1 MNWIPLTK
9 KEQLSIIEEAS
20 HQQPVLIFK
29 HSTICST
36 SAVVLDRF
44 ERKWQAD
51 EIRGLITYFLDLLK
65 YRSISDQISIDFNL
79 RHESPQLLVVKC
91 GRVTYHDSHFGID
104 YQKLLNYFEM
114 SSKGKDY

>member
-9 KEQLSIIEEAS
+9 KEELLIIKEAS
-20 HQQPVLIFK
+20 HQQPVMIFK

-51 EIRGLITYFLDLLK
+51 EVGDLNTYFLDLLK

-79 RHESPQLLVVKC
+79 RHESPQLLVIKF
-91 GRVTYHDSHFGID
+91 GRVTYNDSHFGID
-104 YQKLLNYFEM
+104 YQKLLTYLE
-114 SSKGKDY
+114 KD

>member
-1 MNWIPLTK
+1 MDWIPLTK
-9 KEQLSIIEEAS
+9 KEQLLIIEETS
-20 HQQPVLIFK
+20 HQQPVMIFK

-44 ERKWQAD
+44 ERKWQGE
-51 EIRGLITYFLDLLK
+51 EIGGLVTYFLDLLK

-79 RHESPQLLVVKC
+79 RHESPQLLVVEF

-104 YQKLLNYFEM
+104 YQKLLTYLEM
-114 SSKGKDY
+114 SQKGKDY

>member
-20 HQQPVLIFK
+20 HQQPVMIFK

-51 EIRGLITYFLDLLK
+51 EIGPNYLFSDLLK
-65 YRSISDQISIDFNL
+65 YRSISDQISIDFL
-79 RHESPQLLVVKC
+79 
-91 GRVTYHDSHFGID
+91 
-104 YQKLLNYFEM
+104 
-114 SSKGKDY
+114 

>member
-9 KEQLSIIEEAS
+9 KDQLSIIEEAS
-20 HQQPVLIFK
+20 HHRPVIVFK

-44 ERKWQAD
+44 ERNWQGD
-51 EIRGLITYFLDLLK
+51 EIGDLTTYFLDLLR
-65 YRSISDQISIDFNL
+65 YRSISHQISIDFNL

-104 YQKLLNYFEM
+104 YQKLLTYLEK
-114 SSKGKDY
+114 S

>member
-9 KEQLSIIEEAS
+9 KEQLLIIEEAS
-20 HQQPVLIFK
+20 HQQPVMIFK

-51 EIRGLITYFLDLLK
+51 EIGDLITYFLDLLK

-104 YQKLLNYFEM
+104 YQKLLTFLEM
-114 SSKGKDY
+114 SSKGKN